1 MLSTRP
7 TRFPPILPI
16 WKWTRLDPSRA
27 ELWLKPMMKASMDRL
42 EIVVL
47 PILPLMVMVLVA
59 PTLQQL
65 AASPASLA
73 ALMAAQ
79 VLEFRVLLK
88 MFTWTVQVLFAGA
101 LWLVPA
107 ATLMVM
113 VAVPNTLPVTVT
125 VVPDTLTVAT
135 LVLLEVAVMAPS
147 PARVTAMVLAVV
159 ALFSVMLDL
168 FRDRLP
174 AAFPMVQLADF
185 AVVVPSLHL

>member
-1 MLSTRP
+1 M
-7 TRFPPILPI
+7 
-16 WKWTRLDPSRA
+16 
-27 ELWLKPMMKASMDRL
+27 
-42 EIVVL
+42 
-47 PILPLMVMVLVA
+47 
-59 PTLQQL
+59 
-65 AASPASLA
+65 
-73 ALMAAQ
+73 
-79 VLEFRVLLK
+79 EFRVLLK

-135 LVLLEVAVMAPS
+135 LVVLLEVAVMAPS

-159 ALFSVMLDL
+159 ALFNVMLDL